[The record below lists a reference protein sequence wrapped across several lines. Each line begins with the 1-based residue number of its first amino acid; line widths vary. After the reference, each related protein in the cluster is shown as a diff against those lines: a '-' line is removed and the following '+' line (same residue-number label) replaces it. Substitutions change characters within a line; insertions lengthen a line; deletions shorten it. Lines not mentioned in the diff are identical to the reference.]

1 MENTANLNLVRW
13 RAASTRAVIS
23 TRSFAA
29 VLLACVGLSALFS
42 SWVPLQFSIVTVF
55 LFAGPHN
62 WFELRYFLMRLPL
75 RFGRSRTFFVTA
87 FAGIGL
93 LTIAYL
99 SLPLLYYSGVWTG
112 QSWPTAIATWN
123 TLLVLWVALLVSL
136 RANLR
141 KHRNWN
147 WIWPAGFA
155 LISFNWMRPELFSLS
170 LVYAHPLVALWF
182 LDRHLSRTRPEW
194 LRVYR
199 RCLVLVPL
207 FVIGIAWRLWG
218 SQSLADDNGLAWRI
232 TQHAGGDVLPNV
244 STHLLVSEHV
254 FLEMLH
260 YGVWLVALPLIGAR
274 AALWDVK
281 AVPLARHPRGFR
293 RLVAM
298 VLVAGLFVV
307 ILLWLGFSTNYA
319 ATRDI
324 YFAVAIAHVLAEAPF
339 LLRTL

>member
-1 MENTANLNLVRW
+1 LESTANIDLVRW
-13 RAASTRAVIS
+13 KAAAPRGKIS

-29 VLLACVGLSALFS
+29 VLIACAGLSAFFS

-75 RFGRSRTFFVTA
+75 RFGQSRHFFVTA

-99 SLPLLYYSGVWTG
+99 SLPVLYYAGVWSG
-112 QSWPTAIATWN
+112 ESWTTAIATWN
-123 TLLVLWVALLVSL
+123 MFVILWVAALVSL
-136 RANLR
+136 RASLSKDR
-141 KHRNWN
+141 SWN
-147 WIWPAGFA
+147 WIWPLGFA
-155 LISFNWMRPELFSLS
+155 LIAFNWLRPELFSLG

-182 LDRHLSRTRPEW
+182 LDRHLARTRPEW

-199 RCLVLVPL
+199 RCLFIVPL
-207 FVIGIAWRLWG
+207 LVGAIVWRLWG
-218 SQSLADDNGLAWRI
+218 TQSLPDDNGLAWRI
-232 TQHAGGDVLPNV
+232 TQHAGGDILPRV
-244 STHLLVSEHV
+244 STHLLVSVHV

-260 YGVWLVALPLIGAR
+260 YGVWLIALPLIGA
-274 AALWDVK
+274 AGKIWDVNS
-281 AVPLARHPRGFR
+281 VPVAKHPRGFR
-293 RLVAM
+293 RFVAM
-298 VLVAGLFVV
+298 LLFGGLFVV